1 MNELILHAVNLSAT
15 VTGALVSAIWQ
26 GALLA
31 AVVFFV
37 LRMLPGLSAAARSVI
52 WLNVFI
58 LLALLHILP
67 VFTGARE
74 AVAPMAEHAVRLSPL
89 WSLAVAGVWV
99 ALSLARVVQLV
110 AGAVQ
115 LRGMGRRAVPVEI
128 ADGPQGLKP
137 AHSIGLT
144 ARLKSCPS
152 AGPAPVESL
161 PQTVEST
168 HFIGFNGT
176 TEVVPLQNSGPDSS
190 GPARVLSQSV
200 MPLLMHNGH
209 PVALCVSD
217 EVARPSVLGFF
228 RPRILVPPALLEQL
242 SEAELKQVILHEME
256 HLHRGDDWT
265 NLLQKLA
272 LVLFPLNPALAW
284 VERRLCAERE
294 LACDDRVL
302 HAGSGRKA
310 YALCLTHLAE
320 FALVRR
326 GFSLVLG
333 AWERR
338 PELVRRVQ
346 RILSEPARQMGRRP
360 ALAAMA
366 GLTAGALAC
375 TLALA
380 RAPQIVRFGPLT
392 RVAQAQNVS
401 SALDAH
407 EVARALGGTPQMV
420 KAVMPAA
427 GKAAQKAV
435 LCRRTH
441 KVEPP
446 ARLAEARLADL
457 RTPAPAEIAGTLLV
471 MTDFD
476 DMGMP
481 PQVVIAVQNMHKA
494 RRPVVVR
501 CTYAVVRTPDGW
513 LVIQI

>member
-1 MNELILHAVNLSAT
+1 
-15 VTGALVSAIWQ
+15 
-26 GALLA
+26 
-31 AVVFFV
+31 
-37 LRMLPGLSAAARSVI
+37 
-52 WLNVFI
+52 
-58 LLALLHILP
+58 
-67 VFTGARE
+67 
-74 AVAPMAEHAVRLSPL
+74 
-89 WSLAVAGVWV
+89 
-99 ALSLARVVQLV
+99 
-110 AGAVQ
+110 
-115 LRGMGRRAVPVEI
+115 
-128 ADGPQGLKP
+128 
-137 AHSIGLT
+137 
-144 ARLKSCPS
+144 
-152 AGPAPVESL
+152 
-161 PQTVEST
+161 
-168 HFIGFNGT
+168 
-176 TEVVPLQNSGPDSS
+176 
-190 GPARVLSQSV
+190 

-209 PVALCVSD
+209 PVLLCASD

-294 LACDDRVL
+294 LACDDWVL

-375 TLALA
+375 TLVLA

-392 RVAQAQNVS
+392 RAAQAQNVS
-401 SALDAH
+401 AGLDAH
-407 EVARALGGTPQMV
+407 EAARALVGGTAQYV

-427 GKAAQKAV
+427 GKAAAPRKAV
-435 LCRRTH
+435 LRHRAH
-441 KVEPP
+441 KAEPP
-446 ARLAEARLADL
+446 ARLADL
-457 RTPAPAEIAGTLLV
+457 RTPAPEEIAGTLLL

-476 DMGMP
+476 DMGVP
-481 PQVVIAVQNMHKA
+481 PQVVFAVQNMHKS
-494 RRPVVVR
+494 RRPMVVR

-513 LVIQI
+513 LVIKI

>member
-1 MNELILHAVNLSAT
+1 
-15 VTGALVSAIWQ
+15 
-26 GALLA
+26 
-31 AVVFFV
+31 
-37 LRMLPGLSAAARSVI
+37 MLPGLSAAARSVI

-67 VFTGARE
+67 VFTGGHE
-74 AVAPMAEHAVRLSPL
+74 AVSPAAEHAVRLSPL
-89 WSLAVAGVWV
+89 WSVAVAGLW
-99 ALSLARVVQLV
+99 AGLSLVRVVQLV
-110 AGAVQ
+110 AGHSSVARR
-115 LRGMGRRAVPVEI
+115 RGGGRFRCEV
-128 ADGPQGLKP
+128 
-137 AHSIGLT
+137 
-144 ARLKSCPS
+144 
-152 AGPAPVESL
+152 
-161 PQTVEST
+161 
-168 HFIGFNGT
+168 
-176 TEVVPLQNSGPDSS
+176 TEELG
-190 GPARVLSQSV
+190 
-200 MPLLMHNGH
+200 MPLLMHNWH
-209 PVALCVSD
+209 PVALCASD

-346 RILSEPARQMGRRP
+346 RILSEPARQMGRKP
-360 ALAAMA
+360 ALAVMA

-392 RVAQAQNVS
+392 RAAQAQNVS
-401 SALDAH
+401 AGLDAH
-407 EVARALGGTPQMV
+407 EVARGLGGIL
-420 KAVMPAA
+420 AVGEGGDAFCE
-427 GKAAQKAV
+427 Q
-435 LCRRTH
+435 
-441 KVEPP
+441 
-446 ARLAEARLADL
+446 D
-457 RTPAPAEIAGTLLV
+457 
-471 MTDFD
+471 
-476 DMGMP
+476 
-481 PQVVIAVQNMHKA
+481 
-494 RRPVVVR
+494 
-501 CTYAVVRTPDGW
+501 
-513 LVIQI
+513 

>member
-1 MNELILHAVNLSAT
+1 MNELVLHAVNLSAT
-15 VTGALVSAIWQ
+15 ATGALVSAIWQ

-31 AVVFFV
+31 AIVFLV
-37 LRMLPGLSAAARSVI
+37 LRMLPGLSSAARSVI

-67 VFTGARE
+67 VFVGGHE
-74 AVAPMAEHAVRLSPL
+74 AMTVAANHAVRLNPL
-89 WSLAVAGVWV
+89 WSLAVAAIWAAMSLFRLAQLASG
-99 ALSLARVVQLV
+99 ALH
-110 AGAVQ
+110 
-115 LRGMGRRAVPVEI
+115 LRRIGRNA
-128 ADGPQGLKP
+128 AP
-137 AHSIGLT
+137 AH
-144 ARLKSCPS
+144 
-152 AGPAPVESL
+152 V
-161 PQTVEST
+161 
-168 HFIGFNGT
+168 
-176 TEVVPLQNSGPDSS
+176 TEAL
-190 GPARVLSQSV
+190 
-200 MPLLMHNGH
+200 MPLLNHNGH
-209 PVALCVSD
+209 KVALCASD

-346 RILSEPARQMGRRP
+346 RILSEPARSMGRKP

-366 GLTAGALAC
+366 GLTTGALAC
-375 TLALA
+375 TLVLA
-380 RAPQIVRFGPLT
+380 RSPQIVRFGPLT
-392 RVAQAQNVS
+392 RAAQAQNVS
-401 SALDAH
+401 AALDAH
-407 EVARALGGTPQMV
+407 EVARSLGGTPQYV
-420 KAVMPAA
+420 KAVMPSAEKPAA
-427 GKAAQKAV
+427 PKKAM
-435 LCRRTH
+435 LCRRTQ
-441 KVEPP
+441 KAEPP
-446 ARLAEARLADL
+446 ARLANL
-457 RTPAPAEIAGTLLV
+457 RTLPPPDEEMGTLLV

-476 DMGMP
+476 DLGVP
-481 PQVVIAVQNMHKA
+481 PQVVMAMQQTSRHA

-501 CTYAVVRTPDGW
+501 CTFAVVQTPDGW
-513 LVIQI
+513 LVIKI